1 MMIEEGI
8 RWAMAL
14 GWLIVYFLF
23 YRKRKGD
30 FSTEETETGR
40 KNVFFKQKTAFYG
53 QRLSFLGEG
62 MENLIL
68 FSSPGLYRKKI
79 QWMEILKGQGE
90 GSKWVKKEDQKCGR
104 DLFLLSAFIP
114 LFLFW
119 SPFAWITLIGIGLR
133 YYASI
138 SFLKSQAIQEK
149 RKVENEITNLLTGLV
164 LSLRAGMLLDA
175 AWKEIAQDKEGPLY
189 EEMRRVSRLR
199 KEGVGFNQAYLSF
212 GERYQLDPLK
222 DFNQLV
228 IQNVELG
235 GSELARGLDQLRR
248 KESKEKINRL
258 HKAADRAQEQML
270 LPGLLQF
277 IGILLL
283 LLVPLFKQNLF
294 NF

>member
-1 MMIEEGI
+1 
-8 RWAMAL
+8 
-14 GWLIVYFLF
+14 
-23 YRKRKGD
+23 
-30 FSTEETETGR
+30 
-40 KNVFFKQKTAFYG
+40 
-53 QRLSFLGEG
+53 
-62 MENLIL
+62 
-68 FSSPGLYRKKI
+68 
-79 QWMEILKGQGE
+79 
-90 GSKWVKKEDQKCGR
+90 
-104 DLFLLSAFIP
+104 
-114 LFLFW
+114 
-119 SPFAWITLIGIGLR
+119 
-133 YYASI
+133 
-138 SFLKSQAIQEK
+138 
-149 RKVENEITNLLTGLV
+149 
-164 LSLRAGMLLDA
+164 
-175 AWKEIAQDKEGPLY
+175 
-189 EEMRRVSRLR
+189 MRRVSRLR

>member
-1 MMIEEGI
+1 M
-8 RWAMAL
+8 
-14 GWLIVYFLF
+14 
-23 YRKRKGD
+23 
-30 FSTEETETGR
+30 
-40 KNVFFKQKTAFYG
+40 
-53 QRLSFLGEG
+53 
-62 MENLIL
+62 
-68 FSSPGLYRKKI
+68 
-79 QWMEILKGQGE
+79 
-90 GSKWVKKEDQKCGR
+90 
-104 DLFLLSAFIP
+104 
-114 LFLFW
+114 
-119 SPFAWITLIGIGLR
+119 
-133 YYASI
+133 
-138 SFLKSQAIQEK
+138 
-149 RKVENEITNLLTGLV
+149 TGLV